1 MMNGGYGLF
10 IFKIFIIF
18 LFIFFKMSTCAH
30 TKPEV
35 HDYVDIFE
43 PCFKDSVLLT
53 E

>member
-1 MMNGGYGLF
+1 
-10 IFKIFIIF
+10 
-18 LFIFFKMSTCAH
+18 MSTCAH